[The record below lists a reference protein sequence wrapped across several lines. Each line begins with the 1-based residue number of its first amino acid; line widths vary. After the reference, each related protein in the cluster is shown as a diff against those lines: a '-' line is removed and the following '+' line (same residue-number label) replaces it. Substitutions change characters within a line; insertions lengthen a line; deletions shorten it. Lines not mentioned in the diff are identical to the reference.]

1 MMPRLTPRVPLQC
14 RVPAPRLLT
23 AGEAFEDLVFIG
35 LDRLPGPG
43 EEVKTDAF
51 HATVGGGAVI
61 TAVGAARL
69 GVPTAIVSA
78 LGDSAVRR
86 LRAERVRV
94 TNLRRPGEPH
104 AISAALST
112 STDRTFVTFNGV
124 NARLEPRLLRALGA
138 LGPATATHLHLALCP
153 VNLDA
158 WRRLVTRLRRRGV
171 TVSWDFGWNDGL
183 ASQEALPALMDAL
196 DLVFLNEL
204 EAPLYAHAAAL
215 DDAYPR
221 LRTARS
227 NVVVKLGALGSRWLR
242 ADGDVVMPAPVVDA
256 VDTTGAGDA
265 FNAGF
270 LSAWLRGASPAT
282 CLATGNSVGAAS
294 TQAAGGL
301 DALPTAPQLPRLLR
315 PPVARAQRART
326 SRSAPRAQSARP
338 APAARGRAPRP
349 SRRTS

>member
-1 MMPRLTPRVPLQC
+1 MFV
-14 RVPAPRLLT
+14 
-23 AGEAFEDLVFIG
+23 G

-86 LRAERVRV
+86 LRTERVRV
-94 TNLRRPGEPH
+94 TNLKRAGEAH

-112 STDRTFVTFNGV
+112 ATDRTFVTFNGV
-124 NARLEPRLLRALGA
+124 NSRLEPRLLRALGA
-138 LGPATATHLHLALCP
+138 LAPAAATHLHLALCP

-158 WRRLVTRLRRRGV
+158 WRRLVGRLRRRGV

-183 ASQEALPALMDAL
+183 ASHDALPALMDAV

-204 EAPLYAHAAAL
+204 EAPLYAHAASL

-301 DALPTAPQLPRLLR
+301 DALPTARQLPRLLR
-315 PPVARAQRART
+315 PPVARAPGARRPRPVRRATARTPT
-326 SRSAPRAQSARP
+326 SRS
-338 APAARGRAPRP
+338 